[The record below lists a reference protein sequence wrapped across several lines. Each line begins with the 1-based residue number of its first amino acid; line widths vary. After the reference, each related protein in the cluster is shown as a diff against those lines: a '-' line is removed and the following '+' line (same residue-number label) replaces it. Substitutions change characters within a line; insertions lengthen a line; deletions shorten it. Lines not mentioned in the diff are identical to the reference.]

1 MIDGEEGAGYV
12 PVSLQEKVPR
22 ALKDIAIY
30 RLQRVEKA
38 LERLDGAVSRLDAA
52 MSVRQADKADPVD
65 PSVESAQNVQYDLA
79 QAELTALRADYERL
93 RAAATTVSG
102 RLDKTISR
110 LETESAAAPSESAA

>member
-12 PVSLQEKVPR
+12 LVLLQEKVSR

-38 LERLDGAVSRLDAA
+38 LERLDRAVSRLDAA
-52 MSVRQADKADPVD
+52 S
-65 PSVESAQNVQYDLA
+65 SALPQDQPETAEGGTENEQYDLA

-93 RAAATTVSG
+93 RTAAMTVSS
-102 RLDKTISR
+102 RLDETIAR
-110 LETESAAAPSESAA
+110 LEGASDPDTTETAA